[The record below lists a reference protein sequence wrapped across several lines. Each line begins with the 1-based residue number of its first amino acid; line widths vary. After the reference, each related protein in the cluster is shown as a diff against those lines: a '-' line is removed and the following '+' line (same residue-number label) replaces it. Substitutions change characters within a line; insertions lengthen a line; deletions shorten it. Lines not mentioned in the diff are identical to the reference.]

1 LLVIVRFL
9 FKLPKEAPNSL
20 RNASKLFK
28 RGDWCSRRGTNHAKI
43 VPDNKVPMN
52 LTWVKSS
59 SNGVDEVG

>member
-1 LLVIVRFL
+1 L

-20 RNASKLFK
+20 RNVSKLFTI
-28 RGDWCSRRGTNHAKI
+28 RDWCSRRGANHAKI

-59 SNGVDEVG
+59 SNGVDEVR